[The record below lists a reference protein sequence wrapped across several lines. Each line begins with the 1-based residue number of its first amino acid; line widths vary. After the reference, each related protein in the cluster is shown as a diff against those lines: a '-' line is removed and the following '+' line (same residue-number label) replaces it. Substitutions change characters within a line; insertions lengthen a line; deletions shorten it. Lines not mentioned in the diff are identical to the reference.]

1 MSMLVYATHSGGRY
15 LPISDSLK
23 EQPSGKR
30 NLYVNVTNHCNCSCT
45 FCLRQ
50 KKHMA
55 EQSTLWYKDGEPGL
69 DEFKAAL
76 DAVPWE
82 YFKETV
88 FCGFGEPTMRLDV
101 LVELLHYVK
110 KIQPN
115 LPTRLNTNGLGNLEY
130 GEDITPKFEG
140 VLDTISISLNASN
153 AERYYEL
160 TRAKYGIQSYEGMLD
175 FAQKAKRYVPNVVLT
190 IVDHVEGPDEIAK
203 CQKICDDR
211 GLKLRVRPYED
222 H

>member
-1 MSMLVYATHSGGRY
+1 MLIYATHAGGRY
-15 LPISDSLK
+15 LPLEESLAVMP
-23 EQPSGKR
+23 EGKR
-30 NLYVNVTNHCNCSCT
+30 GFYVNITNQCNCACT